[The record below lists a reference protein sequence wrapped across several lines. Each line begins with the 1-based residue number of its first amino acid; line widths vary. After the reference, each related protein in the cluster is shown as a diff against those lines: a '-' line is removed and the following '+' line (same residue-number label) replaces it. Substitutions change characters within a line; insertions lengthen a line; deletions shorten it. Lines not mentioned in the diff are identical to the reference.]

1 MEMMKL
7 MVFWFP
13 LLSLAV
19 LSPGM
24 IFVSGAGSG
33 SMRYECLQLS
43 QTIQQTLQSE
53 LSDQAYSDNPDNS
66 IVSNCLTPLLSFQ

>member
-7 MVFWFP
+7 MVFRLP

-24 IFVSGAGSG
+24 IFVSGAGSR

-43 QTIQQTLQSE
+43 QTIQQTLQSQ